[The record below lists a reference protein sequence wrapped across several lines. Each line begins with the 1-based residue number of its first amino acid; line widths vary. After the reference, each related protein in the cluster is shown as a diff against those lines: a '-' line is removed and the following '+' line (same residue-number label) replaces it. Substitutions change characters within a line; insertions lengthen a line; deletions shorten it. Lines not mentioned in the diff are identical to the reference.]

1 MKNAEAQEG
10 VTLHV
15 ALHAAVTSATLDDVL
30 LFHVAGEVLTYL
42 KICSTL
48 YELSLNL
55 EGS

>member
-1 MKNAEAQEG
+1 M
-10 VTLHV
+10 HV
-15 ALHAAVTSATLDDVL
+15 ALHAAVTSATLDDVS
-30 LFHVAGEVLTYL
+30 LFHVAGELLTYL